1 MPAFSL
7 FAVTVPGLEP
17 FTTQELVDLGML
29 PAQTPVPPRAA
40 GGVAFEGDRHA
51 LYRANLHLRTA
62 TRVLTRLG
70 EFYAAAFSELRKKAA
85 RLPWESYL
93 SPGRPVAIRV
103 TCHKSKL
110 YHSDAVAERVAGAIE
125 DRLGQPSA
133 RRKPASD
140 SDEAAP
146 DAALVVV
153 RLVHDLCTVSL
164 DASGAPLF
172 QRGYRL
178 ATAKA
183 PLRETLAAG
192 LVLASGWDRRSPLL
206 DPFCGSGTLP
216 IEAALLARNMAPGR
230 ARRFA
235 FMDWPGYDAPLWAC
249 LLAEAEARRLD
260 PPPRLMGSDRDAGAI
275 AAAEANAQRA
285 GVAGDIEFTRCA
297 VSAISPPP
305 HTGWVVTNPP
315 YGVRVSNSQE
325 LRNLYARFGQVLRAR
340 CPGWQVSV
348 LSTEDRLLRS
358 TGLAF
363 EPEHNLALMN
373 GGLKVKLA
381 RGVVPGC

>member
-29 PAQTPVPPRAA
+29 PAQTPAPPRAA
-40 GGVAFEGDRHA
+40 GGVAFEGDPRA

-93 SPGRPVAIRV
+93 SPGQPVAIRT

-153 RLVHDLCTVSL
+153 RLVHDLCTLSL
-164 DASGAPLF
+164 DTSGAPLF

-230 ARRFA
+230 ARHFA
-235 FMDWPGYDAPLWAC
+235 FMDWPGYDAALWAR
-249 LLAEAEARRLD
+249 LLAEAEAARLG
-260 PPPRLMGSDRDAGAI
+260 PPPRLLGSDRDAGAI

-285 GVAGDIEFTRCA
+285 GVAEAIEFTRCA
-297 VSAISPPP
+297 VSSIAPPP
-305 HTGWVVTNPP
+305 GRGWVVTNPP
-315 YGVRVSNSQE
+315 YGVRVSGSPE

-340 CPGWQVSV
+340 CPGWQVAV

-381 RGVVPGC
+381 RGVVPG